1 MRIAFDHGNMDLPRA
16 RVVKTWTSAEVDMNT
31 QIFRPESERSP
42 ERMIIEY
49 NIYAWNHRRIRKFF
63 FLIYF
68 PL

>member
-49 NIYAWNHRRIRKFF
+49 NIYA
-63 FLIYF
+63 
-68 PL
+68 